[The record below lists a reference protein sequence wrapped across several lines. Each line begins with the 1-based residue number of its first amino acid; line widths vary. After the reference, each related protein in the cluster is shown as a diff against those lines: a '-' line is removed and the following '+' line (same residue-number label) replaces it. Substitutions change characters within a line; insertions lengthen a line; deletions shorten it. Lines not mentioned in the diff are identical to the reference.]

1 MISSS
6 GGTCMLKNLLAV
18 VLLLMLIQNSEA
30 HSHKNQDTQRTIYV
44 SVKLKDYARDMK
56 RLQSYDLDITGVD
69 IKESIAD
76 LFITKE
82 QYNQLQ
88 EMNFNIIQ
96 DKSNKATSALDE
108 QYKSPSEIET
118 ILKEWERTHS
128 EIAKVFVIGTSS
140 EGRNIY
146 ALKISDNVSTRE
158 VSESAILFN
167 SMHHA
172 REVMSPEVSLDIIET
187 LITNYESD
195 LKIKS
200 YVDSNEIWVVPML
213 NVDGN
218 SKVWNGSKM
227 WRKNTNYGHG
237 VDINRNYP
245 HLWGSCGGS
254 SGMKWSST
262 YRGPSAGSEP
272 EVQALMNLVKDIR
285 PVFDI
290 SYHAYSEIV
299 IYPMGCKGSRTQTKE
314 VVEKIGQE
322 IGQSVDYRAGT
333 AWELLYSVD
342 GSDIDWMY
350 NAYQVIP
357 FVLEVN
363 SRSEGFQP
371 NYDKWRDKTVKRNRA
386 AWMKLLDKM
395 SATGVKGR
403 LDETYPSPENYQI
416 EVRDSSGEVFQNY
429 KVNPDGTYHIVLNEG
444 KYSLSLKKGR
454 NSLSTKEVNLST
466 SLLPLHF

>member
-1 MISSS
+1 
-6 GGTCMLKNLLAV
+6 MLKNLLAV
-18 VLLLMLIQNSEA
+18 GLLLALMQNSNA
-30 HSHKNQDTQRTIYV
+30 HSHKFQETKRSVYT
-44 SVKLKDYARDMK
+44 SVKLNDYAKDMK
-56 RLQSYDLDITGVD
+56 KIQSLDLDVTGVD
-69 IKESIAD
+69 IGNSIVD
-76 LFITKE
+76 LFLTKE
-82 QYNQLQ
+82 QLNKLYEL
-88 EMNFNIIQ
+88 NFNIIQ
-96 DKSNKATSALDE
+96 DKSNQAISALDE
-108 QYKSPSEIET
+108 QYKSPSEIES
-118 ILKEWERTHS
+118 ILKEWEREHS
-128 EIAKVFVIGTSS
+128 DIAKVFVIGTSS

-158 VSESAILFN
+158 HSESAILFN

-187 LITNYESD
+187 LITNYKTD

-218 SKVWNGSKM
+218 AKVWNGSKM

-314 VVEKIGQE
+314 VVERIGQE
-322 IGQSVDYRAGT
+322 IGQSVNYRAGT

-357 FVLEVN
+357 YVLEVN
-363 SRSEGFQP
+363 SRAQGFQP
-371 NYDKWRDKTVKRNRA
+371 DYDTWRDKTVKRNRA
-386 AWMKLLDKM
+386 AWMTLLDKM
-395 SATGVKGR
+395 TATGVKGR

-416 EVRDSSGEVFQNY
+416 EVKDSNGKVFQNY
-429 KVNPDGTYHIVLNEG
+429 KINPDGTYHIVLNEG

-454 NSLSTKEVNLST
+454 NSLNTKVVELSS
-466 SLLPLHF
+466 SLMPLNF

>member
-1 MISSS
+1 MFKS
-6 GGTCMLKNLLAV
+6 LLA
-18 VLLLMLIQNSEA
+18 LILIVSIGQTVQA
-30 HSHKNQDTQRTIYV
+30 HSYKFQETDRSIYA
-44 SVKLKDYARDMK
+44 SIKLNDYSKGMK
-56 RLQSYDLDITGVD
+56 KLQSLDLDITGVD
-69 IKESIAD
+69 KKSNIAD
-76 LFITKE
+76 VFVTTE
-82 QYNQLQ
+82 QFKALQ
-88 EMNFNIIQ
+88 EMKFNIILN
-96 DKSNKATSALDE
+96 KSNKVVKAVDE
-108 QYKSPSEIET
+108 EYKSPSEIES

-128 EIAKVFVIGTSS
+128 DIAKAFIIGQSS

-146 ALKISDNVSTRE
+146 ALKISDNVGTRE
-158 VSESAILFN
+158 SSESAILFN

-187 LITNYESD
+187 LVSNYKTD

-218 SKVWNGSKM
+218 AKVWNGSSM

-245 HLWGSCGGS
+245 HLWGSCRGS

-290 SYHAYSEIV
+290 SYHAYSEII

-314 VVEKIGQE
+314 VVEKIGKE
-322 IGQSVDYRAGT
+322 IGGSIGYIAGT

-357 FVLEVN
+357 YVVEVN
-363 SRSEGFQP
+363 SRSQGFQP
-371 NYDKWRDKTVKRNRA
+371 DYKEWRDKTVERNRP
-386 AWMKLLDKM
+386 AWMSLLDKM

-403 LDETYPSPENYQI
+403 LDETYPSPESYQI
-416 EVRDSSGEVFQNY
+416 EVRDESGEVFQNY

-444 KYSLSLKKGR
+444 KYTFTLQKGR
-454 NSLSTKEVNLST
+454 NSLSRKTLELGSAR
-466 SLLPLHF
+466 LPLSF